1 MFWPIYVLLTGHFF
15 KKIFWNV
22 FIAMVHTK
30 ATLKGLN
37 KTDLIKLILQLESE
51 MSSDVKELRLEIRDL
66 VTQMK
71 KSRLMLL
78 W

>member
-1 MFWPIYVLLTGHFF
+1 
-15 KKIFWNV
+15 
-22 FIAMVHTK
+22 MVHTK

-51 MSSDVKELRLEIRDL
+51 MSSDVKELRSEIRDL